1 MLQRYSFILNN
12 PNFYEEKCKN
22 VQFWSF
28 LLTFD
33 LLPIFS
39 YFCANFAGCMKKYSI
54 EVMEILSRVVDVEAV
69 DENDAIE
76 RVRQMYR
83 KCQIVL
89 DDSDYKET
97 EISVKDEKSE

>member
-1 MLQRYSFILNN
+1 
-12 PNFYEEKCKN
+12 
-22 VQFWSF
+22 
-28 LLTFD
+28 
-33 LLPIFS
+33 
-39 YFCANFAGCMKKYSI
+39 MKKYSI
-54 EVMEILSRVVDVEAV
+54 EVMEVLSRIVDVEAV

-76 RVRQMYR
+76 RVKQMYR